1 MNVQQLRDSLPVTR
15 DMVYM
20 NTGWSGP
27 MPTRV
32 LDRIRDTL
40 VREADGGPASQKG
53 LAITRSLQDEARAAL
68 GDLLNVDADDLLL
81 THSTRE
87 GLDVVVYGMDWQPG
101 DELLICDLEHPAL
114 TSPADVLTER
124 RGVVARN
131 PNISYTAEQ
140 GEILEIIAAS
150 ITPKTRLVALSH
162 IQYTCGLRMP
172 IKEIAG
178 VAHEMGVPLL
188 VDGAQSIGHIE
199 VDLSDLG
206 ADYYALPGQK
216 WLLGPNGTGALYVN
230 PDRRDGLEPLFSTNE
245 IESRRA
251 MERSALARFNLVT
264 HNPGL
269 IAGLSESAR
278 LASEIGIRNIEER
291 AMLLA
296 DLLRR
301 EAATVPGCT
310 LLSPSSR
317 ESACGLVTVSLEGWP
332 PADLTTALQ
341 ERLSVVG
348 RTVHDPDGIRFSTH
362 FFNTEDEVGR
372 VVEALKQLSAEGFTP
387 P

>member
-1 MNVQQLRDSLPVTR
+1 MNVQQLRDNLPVTR

-32 LDRIRDTL
+32 LNRVRDTL
-40 VREADGGPASQKG
+40 EQEANGGPASQKG
-53 LAITRSLQDEARAAL
+53 LAVTRSLQDEARSAL
-68 GDLLNVDADDLLL
+68 GALLNVDADDLLL

-87 GLDVVVYGMDWQPG
+87 GLDIVVYGIDWQPG

-114 TSPADVLTER
+114 TSPSDVLAER
-124 RGVVARN
+124 RGVVVKN
-131 PNISYTAEQ
+131 PNISYTAQ
-140 GEILEIIAAS
+140 QAEILEIIAAS
-150 ITPKTRLVALSH
+150 ITPNTKLVALSH

-178 VAHEMGVPLL
+178 IAHEMGVPLA

-230 PDRRDGLEPLFSTNE
+230 PERRDGLEPLFSTNQ
-245 IESRRA
+245 IESQRA
-251 MERSALARFNLVT
+251 LERSPLARFNLVT

-269 IAGLSESAR
+269 VAGLSESAR

-301 EAATVPGCT
+301 ESASIPGCT
-310 LLSPSSR
+310 LLSPTSH

-348 RTVHDPDGIRFSTH
+348 RTVHDPDGIRFSAH
-362 FFNTEDEVGR
+362 YFNTEEEVER
-372 VVEALKQLSAEGFTP
+372 AVEALKQLSAEGYTAP
-387 P
+387 

>member
-1 MNVQQLRDSLPVTR
+1 M
-15 DMVYM
+15 
-20 NTGWSGP
+20 
-27 MPTRV
+27 
-32 LDRIRDTL
+32 
-40 VREADGGPASQKG
+40 
-53 LAITRSLQDEARAAL
+53 LA
-68 GDLLNVDADDLLL
+68 
-81 THSTRE
+81 
-87 GLDVVVYGMDWQPG
+87 
-101 DELLICDLEHPAL
+101 
-114 TSPADVLTER
+114 ER
-124 RGVVARN
+124 RGVVVKN

-140 GEILEIIAAS
+140 GEILEIIAAA
-150 ITPKTRLVALSH
+150 ITPSTKLVALSH

-178 VAHEMGVPLL
+178 LAHDMGAPLL
-188 VDGAQSIGHIE
+188 VDGAQTIGHIE

-230 PDRRDGLEPLFSTNE
+230 PERRDGLEPLFSTNE

-251 MERSALARFNLVT
+251 MERSPLARFNLVT

-269 IAGLSESAR
+269 VAGLSESAR
-278 LASEIGIRNIEER
+278 LASQIGIRNIEER

-296 DLLRR
+296 DHLRR
-301 EAATVPGCT
+301 EVASVPGCT
-310 LLSPSSR
+310 LLSPTSR

-362 FFNTEDEVGR
+362 FFNTEEEVER
-372 VVEALKQLSAEGFTP
+372 VVEALKQLSAEGYTP

>member
-1 MNVQQLRDSLPVTR
+1 MNVQQLRDNLPVTR

-27 MPTRV
+27 MPTHI
-32 LDRIRDTL
+32 LDRIRETL
-40 VREADGGPASQKG
+40 EQEANGGPASQKG
-53 LAITRSLQDEARAAL
+53 LAVTRSLQDEAREAL
-68 GDLLNVDADDLLL
+68 GALLNVDAEDLLL

-114 TSPADVLTER
+114 TSPAEVLTER
-124 RGVVARN
+124 RGVIARN

-150 ITPKTRLVALSH
+150 ITPATKLVALSH

-172 IKEIAG
+172 IKEIAS
-178 VAHEMGVPLL
+178 VAHGMGVPLL

-230 PDRRDGLEPLFSTNE
+230 PDRREGLEPLFSTNE
-245 IESRRA
+245 IESKRES
-251 MERSALARFNLVT
+251 ERSPMARFNLVT

-269 IAGLSESAR
+269 IAGLTESAR

-296 DLLRR
+296 DMLRR
-301 EAATVPGCT
+301 EVVSVSGCT

-341 ERLSVVG
+341 ERLGVVG

-362 FFNTEDEVGR
+362 YFNTEDEVGR
-372 VVEALKQLSAEGFTP
+372 VVEALKQLSAEGYTP
-387 P
+387 S